1 MLIRIL
7 LLQLNRNFPDIKG
20 LISCLSKS
28 NTKYVHDYSTIDC
41 FFLDDV
47 VNRDD
52 LLAIND
58 AYEGSR
64 KYV

>member
-7 LLQLNRNFPDIKG
+7 LLQLNRNFPGIKG

-41 FFLDDV
+41 FFGNI

-52 LLAIND
+52 LLVIND
-58 AYEGSR
+58 AYEGSG